1 MAATPASKTVAEK
14 LADYAAGELSRPLAP
29 EVEHHAKRALIDWF
43 AALMPGTQAEPAR
56 ALMAGLEDEIGHG
69 RAWVYGLGRRAP
81 IRTAALVNGTASHTV
96 EFDDIFRDAVYHPG
110 CPVISAA
117 LAAAQAKGAT
127 AAELL
132 RAIVIGYETSTRIGV
147 AVQPSHYKYWH
158 TTGTVGTF
166 GAAAAVAAV
175 LKLDAPRSAHAIA
188 TSGTMA
194 AALQQAFKSDAMSK
208 PLHAGHAAEA
218 GAMAALGAA
227 KGLTGALDIL
237 EGEKGFGNAMST
249 TADWSRAL
257 DGLGARYNIT
267 RMTFKN
273 HGCCGHAFAAIDGAL
288 HLQKTHMI
296 RPEDI
301 ARIRIGGYRATVE
314 VAGMPEARTPFEG
327 KFSTAYVVASALVHG
342 SVRLDAYEPERLA
355 DERVKSLMK
364 KTDLRIDEECA
375 AAFPSRR
382 SAKVAIDLKDGR
394 SFDHYQGTRIGD
406 PDAPL
411 SDAQVS
417 DKFLEL
423 AGPVL
428 GPDTAKSVLAELWA
442 GNQDHCDFAVAAL
455 AGGKVRAA
463 E

>member
-1 MAATPASKTVAEK
+1 MANGVDTPTVAGR
-14 LADYAAGELSRPLAP
+14 LGGYAAAELARPLSG

-43 AALMPGTQAEPAR
+43 AALMPGTAAEPAR
-56 ALMAGLEDEIGHG
+56 ALMAALEDEIGQG
-69 RAWVYGLGRRAP
+69 RAWIYGLNARAP
-81 IRTAALVNGTASHTV
+81 IRTAALINGTASHTV

-117 LAAAQAKGAT
+117 LAAAQARGAST
-127 AAELL
+127 AELL
-132 RAIVIGYETSTRIGV
+132 KAIVIGYEVSTRIGV
-147 AVQPSHYKYWH
+147 AVQPSHYTYWH

-166 GAAAAVAAV
+166 GAAAAVAAI
-175 LKLDAPRSAHAIA
+175 LRLDASRFAHAIGTA
-188 TSGTMA
+188 GTMA

-218 GAMAALGAA
+218 GAIAALGSA

-237 EGEKGFGNAMST
+237 EGEKGFGKAMST
-249 TADWSRAL
+249 TADWSKAL

-288 HLQKTHMI
+288 HLQKTHKI
-296 RPEDI
+296 QPAEI

-314 VAGMPEARTPFEG
+314 VAGMPQARTPFEG
-327 KFSTAYVVASALVHG
+327 KFSTAFVVASALVHG
-342 SVRLDAYEPERLA
+342 SVRLNAYEPGRLA
-355 DERVKSLMK
+355 DERVKALMQR
-364 KTDLRIDEECA
+364 TELVIDEECA

-382 SAKVAIDLKDGR
+382 SAKVAIELKDGR
-394 SFDHYQGTRIGD
+394 RVDHYQRTRIGD

-428 GPDTAKSVLAELWA
+428 GAEKARAVLAELWA
-442 GNQDHCDFAVAAL
+442 CNQSHCEFAVPGAA
-455 AGGKVRAA
+455 AAEVRAA